1 MKEII
6 KKNKFIF
13 GTLLFVFFLC
23 RVCSIV
29 LILKDHHIITG
40 FDTTVLQ
47 IFDIVYSIILIIY
60 LYNILDIQLK
70 YKNQKSRLHKG
81 IIGIIILIALFL
93 EYFISNFY
101 YFQTPLQVCNYYEIC
116 NIESL
121 LLYEKDDKSF
131 FVGDDTDKMLYFKN
145 EGKGWKVNYD
155 YYYPTHKNNEEIN
168 IKIYQIDQQFLVYV
182 ILTDNQNIA
191 NVKDNNEEQFELLH
205 STNYFNYK
213 IHNRYIKLIDDISK
227 YEIYYNDKKIDFL
240 KKEKDTSN

>member
-6 KKNKFIF
+6 KKNKFIV

-47 IFDIVYSIILIIY
+47 IFDIVYSTILIVY
-60 LYNILDIQLK
+60 LYCILDMQLK
-70 YKNQKSRLHKG
+70 YKNKKSRLHKG
-81 IIGIIILIALFL
+81 IIGIIIVIALLL

-121 LLYEKDDKSF
+121 LLYEKDNKSF
-131 FVGDDTDKMLYFKN
+131 FVGDSSNRMMYFKRAK
-145 EGKGWKVNYD
+145 KGWKVNYD
-155 YYYPTHKNNEEIN
+155 YHYPLAEYNEPIN
-168 IKIYQIDQQFLVYV
+168 LKIYQVEEDEFLIYMILNDDQSMHD
-182 ILTDNQNIA
+182 I
-191 NVKDNNEEQFELLH
+191 KDNTEYPFELLK

-213 IHNRYIKLIDDISK
+213 IHNRYIKIVNDISK
-227 YEIYYNDKKIDFL
+227 YEIYYNEKKIDINN
-240 KKEKDTSN
+240 KQ